1 MIRLVSTLSHLSMSK
16 IIKDVMKKIFF
27 AFLMLFIVT
36 AYPADA
42 KARPD
47 QKAYSIAPGEIV
59 VKLKRFSSS
68 GIRLNTSTTVTDIL
82 SEFRLEAPK
91 QLFPAGERRSKIAAE
106 ELEGIVIYS
115 VPSATDVEALAK
127 KISGHPDVEYA
138 EPHYYFRTH
147 VIPNDPFF
155 NQIYPLGIVKADSAW
170 YYQKGDSSVVIGIID
185 SGVDWDHPDL
195 SSVIWTNQDEI
206 PNNGIDDDGNGYI
219 DDIRGWDFVAN
230 VGDAAAGEDG
240 LNEDN
245 NPMDFD
251 GHGTHVSGIAAGA
264 TNNSTGIASLS
275 WGCRIMPLRSGWH
288 SSDGNGYVSSVYASK
303 AYVYAADNGASVC
316 NQSSGTSN
324 VVLDGARYAYKN
336 GVVIVNSA
344 GNSNTDFAASLG
356 SEPWALSVAATNSSD
371 GKASYSSFNNKVDVS
386 APGGDFNSANRK
398 GFLSSVVNPSTF
410 FGNSLY
416 VEFQGTSMASP
427 FVASL
432 AALIKSKHKE
442 WTPAQIMFQ
451 LTGTSDNI
459 DALNPQYTGKLG
471 YGRINALRAM
481 TETPA
486 VPKPDIDFVGYTVN
500 DGSGGNNNGIPE
512 AGEALAVSITVKNNW
527 GDAYALTATLSS
539 PHWATS
545 ITKANASYGALPG
558 ISNLDSNQRSNFGDE
573 FMVTINANAVP
584 EAIPFTIVVSAANGY
599 TKEFHFEISIGARI
613 LLVDDDDGIVNVEQY
628 YTSALRTLGA
638 SYDVWN
644 HSVKGTPAL
653 AVLQQYS
660 AVFWSCEWA
669 FPSLDSADRS
679 VVASYLSGGGKL
691 FLSGQ
696 DIGWD
701 LASTDG
707 IEYGTSSGA
716 SKIFFEQYL
725 KSAFVNDD
733 ALTGNITGKENDTIG
748 MNLSFIRFQPFRA
761 SGEQYPDVLN
771 PLGGSVVSF
780 QYADGSQAGKGASIL
795 YSGEYKLLYFGFG
808 GFESIVDSS
817 VRITVMDRILKWI
830 FEYSISTDRLSNTEN
845 TASPYPVK
853 SVISSKSALQSV
865 DLLWNINGTFPYS
878 KVSMNLSGDSYAASI
893 PAQPANSTVRYF
905 VLAKSANG
913 YLPFTQSSFFVG
925 VDTVKPAVT
934 AEDTIK
940 NSLLVNGPYTISVIT
955 SDDIGIDT
963 TSATIRYRVNGGEEQ
978 SSAMVHTGNNTFN
991 GSIIPATA
999 LASGDRVTYY
1009 VSVSD
1014 VSQLHNAGRYPSVG
1028 EREFFVGREM
1038 VDDFENPNSGK
1049 WNLGLWGYT
1058 KKQKFRGVYS
1068 LTDSPDSSY
1077 TPNSERI
1084 VSSISGYDLTP
1095 FIAAQ
1100 LTFHQR
1106 YNIHNSDTAY
1116 IEVSNNGTEWHVVR
1130 KFTGVNL
1137 FWKKETINLHAME
1150 GSPWSDLLIR
1160 MRLKSDDSTQSDGIY
1175 IDEMEIVTDQFVTSL
1190 SSNNE
1195 VLPTSYSLSQNYP
1208 NPFNPV
1214 TIIQFSIPMT
1224 AHVTLKVYDLLGR
1237 EVATLMNEIVGAG
1250 MYSRQFN
1257 GSQLSS
1263 GVYYYRL
1270 QSGSYTAM
1278 RKMVFI
1284 K

>member
-1 MIRLVSTLSHLSMSK
+1 
-16 IIKDVMKKIFF
+16 MKKLSFT
-27 AFLMLFIVT
+27 FLMLFIVT
-36 AYPADA
+36 AHHADA

-47 QKAYSIAPGEIV
+47 QKEYRIAPGEIV
-59 VKLKRFSSS
+59 VKIKRNIHSVRR
-68 GIRLNTSTTVTDIL
+68 INTSTASINIQSAFQL
-82 SEFRLEAPK
+82 SAPM
-91 QLFPAGERRSKIAAE
+91 QLFPAEERRSKIAAE
-106 ELEGIVIYS
+106 ELEGIVVYS
-115 VPSATDVEALAK
+115 VSSATDVEALAK

-147 VIPNDPFF
+147 VIPNDPLYS
-155 NQIYPLGIVKADSAW
+155 QIYPLGIVKADSAW
-170 YYQKGDSSVVIGIID
+170 FYQKGDSSVVIGIID

-195 SSVIWTNQDEI
+195 SSVIWRNSDEI
-206 PNNGIDDDGNGYI
+206 PDNGIDDDGNGYI

-264 TNNSTGIASLS
+264 TNNAIGISSLS

-371 GKASYSSFNNKVDVS
+371 GKASYSSFNDRVDIS

-398 GFLSSVVNPSTF
+398 GFLSSVVNPSAF

-416 VEFQGTSMASP
+416 VEFQGTSMAAP

-432 AALIKSKHKE
+432 AALVKSKYKE
-442 WTPAQIMFQ
+442 WSPAQIMFH

-459 DALNPQYTGKLG
+459 DALNPQYAGKLG
-471 YGRINALRAM
+471 YGRMNALRAM
-481 TETPA
+481 TETPSD
-486 VPKPDIDFVGYTVN
+486 PKPDIEFVGYSVS

-512 AGEALAVSITVKNNW
+512 AGEALGVSITVKNNW
-527 GDAYALTATLSS
+527 GDANTVTATLSS
-539 PHWATS
+539 PHWAAS
-545 ITKANASYGALPG
+545 ITKPNASYGIVPG
-558 ISNLDSNQRSNFGDE
+558 ISNLDSNQRSNSGDE

-584 EAIPFTIVVSAANGY
+584 EAIPFTFALSAANGY
-599 TKEFHFEISIGARI
+599 SKEFYFEISIGARI
-613 LLVDDDDGIVNVEQY
+613 LLVDDDDGTVNVEQY

-644 HSVKGTPAL
+644 HNVKGTPSL
-653 AVLQQYS
+653 AILQQYS

-679 VVASYLSGGGKL
+679 VLAAYLTGGGKL

-701 LASTDG
+701 LASGDG
-707 IEYGTSSGA
+707 LEYELSAGA
-716 SKIFFEQYL
+716 SKTFFEQYL
-725 KSAFVNDD
+725 KATFVHDD
-733 ALTGNITGKENDTIG
+733 ALTGNITGKQNDTIG
-748 MNLSFIRFQPFRA
+748 TNLSFNRYQPFRA
-761 SGEQYPDVLN
+761 SGEQYPDVLT

-780 QYADGSQAGKGASIL
+780 QYADGSQSGKGASIL
-795 YSGEYKLLYFGFG
+795 YSGDYKLLYFGFG

-817 VRITVMDRILKWI
+817 VRITVMDRILKWM
-830 FEYSISTDRLSNTEN
+830 FEYSITTDRLSNTEN
-845 TASPYPVK
+845 TAAAYPVK
-853 SVISSKSALQSV
+853 SVIASKSSLQSV
-865 DLLWNINGTFPYS
+865 DLLWNANGTYPYN
-878 KVSMNLSGDSYAASI
+878 KVSMNLVGDSYSASI

-925 VDTVKPAVT
+925 VDTIKPVVA

-940 NSLLVNGPYTISVIT
+940 NSIRVNGPYTISVFT

-963 TSATIRYRVNGGEEQ
+963 TSAVIRYRVNGGEEHL
-978 SSAMVHTGNNTFN
+978 SAMVHTGNNAFI

-999 LASGDRVTYY
+999 LASGDRMTYY
-1009 VSVSD
+1009 VSVND
-1014 VSQLHNAGRYPSVG
+1014 VSQLHNSGRYPVNG
-1028 EREFFVGREM
+1028 EREFFVGREI
-1038 VDDFENPNSGK
+1038 VDDFENPSSGK
-1049 WNLGLWGYT
+1049 WNVGLWGHT
-1058 KKQKFRGVYS
+1058 NKQKFRGVYS

-1077 TPNSERI
+1077 APNSERS
-1084 VSSISGYDLTP
+1084 VTLISGYDLTP
-1095 FIAAQ
+1095 FISAQ
-1100 LTFHQR
+1100 MTFHQR

-1116 IEVSNNGTEWHVVR
+1116 IEVSNNGSEWQVVR

-1137 FWKKETINLHAME
+1137 FWKKETINLHTLT

-1160 MRLKSDDSTQSDGIY
+1160 MRMKSDDSTQSDGIY
-1175 IDEMEIVTDQFVTSL
+1175 IDEMEIVTDHFVTPL
-1190 SSNNE
+1190 MNTADG
-1195 VLPTSYSLSQNYP
+1195 PPASYSLSQNFP

-1214 TIIQFSIPMT
+1214 TTIRFTVPHS
-1224 AHVTLKVYDLLGR
+1224 AHVTVKVYDLLGR
-1237 EVATLMNEIVGAG
+1237 EVATLINEVVGAG
-1250 MYSRQFN
+1250 LFSRQFN